1 MSKLGSHTENSKRK
15 SGENGNLRKGKRSHF
30 NVFASI
36 QLHATHVCK
45 KDLYDLTEQRSAISY
60 FEKNGSKWS
69 RSDNE
74 IVALISDCHKHQL
87 AGATTMIKS
96 IPTSVSVILIFQLCH
111 VSDVWPAYPPEA

>member
-1 MSKLGSHTENSKRK
+1 MIRLGSHTEKSKRK
-15 SGENGNLRKGKRSHF
+15 SGENGNLRKGERSHF
-30 NVFASI
+30 NLFVSI

-45 KDLYDLTEQRSAISY
+45 KDLYDATEQRSAISY

-74 IVALISDCHKHQL
+74 IVTLLSDHHKHQL

-111 VSDVWPAYPPEA
+111 ASDVWPACLPT